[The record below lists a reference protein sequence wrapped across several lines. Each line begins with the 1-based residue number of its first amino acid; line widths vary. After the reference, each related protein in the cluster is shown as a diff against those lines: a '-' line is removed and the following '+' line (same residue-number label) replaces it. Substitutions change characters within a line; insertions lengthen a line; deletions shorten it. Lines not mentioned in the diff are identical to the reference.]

1 MVVDPGEN
9 FDMSVKPALKIDDFK
24 QIFMENGAKTAQELL
39 SANFD
44 VPNGKNI
51 EILVIL
57 LQKFAYQILDLPILA
72 ELFKRVRANLE
83 QGPNQS
89 LCEVQIGIYM
99 ALEKWFTPQQD
110 DPETFTFQVKLM
122 SSLLSLKDPQI
133 RQTAISLCEKL
144 LERYPN

>member
-1 MVVDPGEN
+1 
-9 FDMSVKPALKIDDFK
+9 
-24 QIFMENGAKTAQELL
+24 
-39 SANFD
+39 
-44 VPNGKNI
+44 
-51 EILVIL
+51 
-57 LQKFAYQILDLPILA
+57 LA
-72 ELFKRVRANLE
+72 ELFKQVRANLE